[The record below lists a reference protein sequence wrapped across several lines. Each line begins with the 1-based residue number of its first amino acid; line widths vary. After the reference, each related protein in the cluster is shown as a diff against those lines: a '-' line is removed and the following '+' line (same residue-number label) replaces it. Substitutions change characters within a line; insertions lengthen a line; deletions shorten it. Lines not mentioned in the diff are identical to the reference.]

1 MEEQFKKALMSN
13 AQLDNEKQ
21 VYVYQIDAM
30 KDDLAEM
37 EEDHIKVVKEMKEKT
52 RVWIFPDF
60 IALIPVFSCIN
71 PRFFLY

>member
-37 EEDHIKVVKEMKEKT
+37 EEEHVKVVKEMKEKT
-52 RVWIFPDF
+52 RV
-60 IALIPVFSCIN
+60 
-71 PRFFLY
+71 